1 MIEWLLKNE
10 CANLF
15 TLFSII
21 VSGLISLVISKYYY
35 KKGNRVNLEMSV
47 IVPLCSLLSNGI
59 NKDNYEKFEQL
70 MGNYNIRYLRKKEK
84 NTLIELR
91 NNYEIMYKNT
101 EEDAQAECLCKYY
114 LYVLK
119 CNKIRTH
126 IVPVE
131 KDGEIMDYSIPYET
145 ILRLENQ
152 LRTIFK
158 NYNECYY
165 GEELEDIQDKIYVIF
180 NNYTKSDFNS
190 KKKINYF
197 ENHSLKEVLET
208 SKYIKKWKKQGEQYS
223 KIRNEFLNLKICKN
237 VKKQ

>member
-35 KKGNRVNLEMSV
+35 KKGNRENLEMSV

-70 MGNYNIRYLRKKEK
+70 MGNYNIRYLSEDEK

-91 NNYEIMYKNT
+91 NNYESMYKNT

-126 IVPVE
+126 IVPVLSDE
-131 KDGEIMDYSIPYET
+131 GIEDYEIPYDT
-145 ILRLENQ
+145 ISRLEAQ
-152 LRTIFK
+152 LKTIF
-158 NYNECYY
+158 NEYNSCCY
-165 GEELEDIQDKIYVIF
+165 GEELEDVQETINILF
-180 NNYTKSDFNS
+180 NGYTKNDFGVRN
-190 KKKINYF
+190 KINYF

-208 SKYIKKWKKQGEQYS
+208 SKYIKKWKKQGEQYY

>member
-1 MIEWLLKNE
+1 
-10 CANLF
+10 
-15 TLFSII
+15 
-21 VSGLISLVISKYYY
+21 
-35 KKGNRVNLEMSV
+35 
-47 IVPLCSLLSNGI
+47 
-59 NKDNYEKFEQL
+59 
-70 MGNYNIRYLRKKEK
+70 
-84 NTLIELR
+84 
-91 NNYEIMYKNT
+91 
-101 EEDAQAECLCKYY
+101 
-114 LYVLK
+114 
-119 CNKIRTH
+119 
-126 IVPVE
+126 
-131 KDGEIMDYSIPYET
+131 MDYSIPYET

>member
-1 MIEWLLKNE
+1 MEWLLKND

-35 KKGNRVNLEMSV
+35 KKGNRENLEMSV

-70 MGNYNIRYLRKKEK
+70 MGNYNIRYLCEDEK
-84 NTLIELR
+84 NILIELR
-91 NNYEIMYKNT
+91 NNYEIRYKNT
-101 EEDAQAECLCKYY
+101 EEDAQAECLCEYY

-119 CNKIRTH
+119 CNKIRTQ
-126 IVPVE
+126 IVPVRSDE
-131 KDGEIMDYSIPYET
+131 GIEGYEIPYDT
-145 ILRLENQ
+145 ISRLEVQ
-152 LRTIFK
+152 LKTIF
-158 NYNECYY
+158 NEYNSCCF
-165 GEELEDIQDKIYVIF
+165 GEELEDVQETISILF
-180 NNYTKSDFNS
+180 NGYTKNDFGVRN
-190 KKKINYF
+190 KINYF

-208 SKYIKKWKKQGEQYS
+208 SKYIKKWKKQGEQYY

-237 VKKQ
+237 ANKQ